1 MRLALQ
7 RATFGESMM
16 LDSFRIRLLPVFALL
31 LAGCLLISPRSAH
44 AQFADGEK
52 KWAVLDVAA
61 AINRAIDESKGGVEL
76 REKVVRRFSECALV
90 YGALSKLA
98 MDPQA
103 RKSYIEAQLLIV
115 DAQATIAE
123 PLKVERFREIMA
135 AAKPAVGR
143 MVGDLNRHD
152 DKELAP
158 FLKSCK
164 SLNEVSEI
172 NNAVRELSRQ

>member
-1 MRLALQ
+1 
-7 RATFGESMM
+7 
-16 LDSFRIRLLPVFALL
+16 
-31 LAGCLLISPRSAH
+31 
-44 AQFADGEK
+44 
-52 KWAVLDVAA
+52 
-61 AINRAIDESKGGVEL
+61 
-76 REKVVRRFSECALV
+76 V

-164 SLNEVSEI
+164 SLNEVNEI

>member
-1 MRLALQ
+1 
-7 RATFGESMM
+7 
-16 LDSFRIRLLPVFALL
+16 
-31 LAGCLLISPRSAH
+31 LLISPRSAH

-164 SLNEVSEI
+164 SLNEVNEI